1 MAEISVGDLV
11 ARLRLDSADFSR
23 GIATAVEALR
33 QFQQTMSQQSGGAN
47 ATMAQSLRQ
56 ITTALGTM
64 QQGQQQATQTSQQL
78 TQAMGQ
84 LSQAIQQGRQQ
95 AQQFSATWQ
104 QVFAVAAGVGLATSL
119 QALVR
124 DMRNLLTESLQLAA
138 KMQDLNLAFRAIEG
152 SAGASN
158 RTLTFLFDT
167 SQKLGVDFEK
177 VADGFK
183 RLDQAAKGTA
193 LEGEG
198 VRQVFENVIAGA
210 RVLGVSSQQT
220 SQAIVALEQILTKGK
235 LTAEE
240 YRRQLGNAIP
250 GALGLMAQGL
260 GTTTRELEE
269 MIRLGLIPAES
280 GVIALGNAMG
290 QLRATSGV
298 ETVEQ
303 LSSTFNRLKNETTAW
318 MTAIGE
324 GLASTIQPFLTDLL
338 KLSQT
343 LRDLF
348 NIKPPGVQSAPGANQ
363 RSIFSMLFPGI
374 FTPETLGMPAP
385 GTTGPNEQP
394 GPTPQPQLGFA
405 SSAYDALLRQQAAR
419 VQFDPD
425 VFSRMIKEES
435 GFDPNARSRVNR
447 NGERALGLG
456 QILPS
461 TGADYGLT
469 NFSDFFDPEK
479 NLTTSANVLRD
490 YRKTIQDRFGA
501 LADETRIVLAA
512 YNAGIGNVVKAIE
525 ETQRIGEQVTYG
537 QVLGRLPKPEETGP
551 YVQKIMG
558 TYTRPGAGTQETAY
572 GTLPAPALP
581 TPPATAGQQDPLEPM
596 LKNANEVLTSL
607 DSIQKRMDAIA
618 NNPDLNQGGLL
629 NKALVQQADE
639 AVKKYQVLGTTLAS
653 FPQLFDRMQPA
664 QREVVAL
671 AAQQV
676 LLIQRRLAEEAE
688 TPAESRR
695 RIQELREAER
705 AQEQLDQQAQR
716 EDRTRRHQD
725 IQDLDIF
732 GLLLS
737 PEQEQQLKQ
746 AATEQHQRIQQ
757 FAKSL
762 DIFGL
767 ELSPEQEKQR
777 RDETAYLQRLRNTYE
792 QLQAPRDERL
802 DVRLRQEGTTKV
814 TSEQGREEEERLLA
828 QIRAQENLNKA
839 AQLFEQ
845 FGNSVASAWTT
856 ALTSIAD
863 GTKSVSE
870 AFRDMARSILQS
882 LAQIAA
888 QEGFKALISLGVR
901 AIAGAAAGGI
911 TTGVTTG
918 GRLIYEAPFR

>member
-104 QVFAVAAGVGLATSL
+104 QVFAVAAGVGLATSI
-119 QALVR
+119 QSLVR

-152 SAGASN
+152 SAAASN

-260 GTTTRELEE
+260 GVTTRELEE

-290 QLRATSGV
+290 QLRAHSGV

-324 GLASTIQPFLTDLL
+324 GMAPTIQPFLTDLL

-348 NIKPPGVQSAPGANQ
+348 NIKPPGVQGAPGANQ

-405 SSAYDALLRQQAAR
+405 PSAYDELIRQQAAR

-425 VFSRMIKEES
+425 VFSRMIQAES
-435 GFDPNARSRVNR
+435 NFNPRAPSRT
-447 NGERALGLG
+447 GALGLG
-456 QILPS
+456 QIMPQ
-461 TGADYGLT
+461 TGGDYGLT

-551 YVQKIMG
+551 YVQRIMG
-558 TYTRPGAGTQETAY
+558 AYTRPGAGTQETAY

-581 TPPATAGQQDPLEPM
+581 TAPAVAGQQDPLEPM
-596 LKNANEVLTSL
+596 LKNANEV
-607 DSIQKRMDAIA
+607 
-618 NNPDLNQGGLL
+618 
-629 NKALVQQADE
+629 
-639 AVKKYQVLGTTLAS
+639 
-653 FPQLFDRMQPA
+653 
-664 QREVVAL
+664 
-671 AAQQV
+671 
-676 LLIQRRLAEEAE
+676 
-688 TPAESRR
+688 
-695 RIQELREAER
+695 
-705 AQEQLDQQAQR
+705 
-716 EDRTRRHQD
+716 
-725 IQDLDIF
+725 
-732 GLLLS
+732 
-737 PEQEQQLKQ
+737 
-746 AATEQHQRIQQ
+746 
-757 FAKSL
+757 
-762 DIFGL
+762 
-767 ELSPEQEKQR
+767 
-777 RDETAYLQRLRNTYE
+777 
-792 QLQAPRDERL
+792 
-802 DVRLRQEGTTKV
+802 
-814 TSEQGREEEERLLA
+814 
-828 QIRAQENLNKA
+828 
-839 AQLFEQ
+839 
-845 FGNSVASAWTT
+845 
-856 ALTSIAD
+856 
-863 GTKSVSE
+863 
-870 AFRDMARSILQS
+870 
-882 LAQIAA
+882 
-888 QEGFKALISLGVR
+888 
-901 AIAGAAAGGI
+901 
-911 TTGVTTG
+911 
-918 GRLIYEAPFR
+918 